1 MLKTGEVMKL
11 ETPVTAYAVVRKAER
26 RMITAI
32 SAFGLNVRHH
42 AVNAMDVLRFSF
54 LYFGLN
60 IRPWK
65 RGAMWVCLVLNLTL
79 AFALAHHG
87 SLIAFI
93 AVFGVWSSSDY
104 LHRTSPR
111 RSK

>member
-11 ETPVTAYAVVRKAER
+11 KTPVTAHAVARKAER

-32 SAFGLNVRHH
+32 SAFGLNVR
-42 AVNAMDVLRFSF
+42 
-54 LYFGLN
+54 
-60 IRPWK
+60 PWK
-65 RGAMWVCLVLNLTL
+65 RGAMWVCLVLNLTF

>member
-11 ETPVTAYAVVRKAER
+11 KTPVTAYAVARKAER

-42 AVNAMDVLRFSF
+42 AVNALDVLRFSF

-60 IRPWK
+60 VRPWK

-79 AFALAHHG
+79 AFALANVG